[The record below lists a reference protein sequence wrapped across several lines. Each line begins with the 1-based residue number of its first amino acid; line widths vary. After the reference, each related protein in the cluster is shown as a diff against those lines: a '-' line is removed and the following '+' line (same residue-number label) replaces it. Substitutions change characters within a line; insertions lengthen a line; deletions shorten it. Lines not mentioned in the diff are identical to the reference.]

1 MTSIITNNSAMNAL
15 SIMRDVNNDLTETQN
30 RISTGLKIRSG
41 KDNAAYFA
49 ISETMKGDSAAFK
62 SIDEG
67 LTLTK
72 NVVSTGRL
80 GAETVA
86 DLASQFV
93 DRVSFAQG
101 EGVDREKVQ
110 DEMNALIERMDT
122 ALSQSSF
129 NGASMVNGETDRQ
142 ALINAAGTA
151 TTTATTNFSNY
162 SATAA
167 TNNTLSIVTG
177 VSRDASG
184 NFGTTSIDISKVD
197 LTSVVEQLGT
207 IDVTSASADLPA
219 LLDTAAGEL
228 SRSIDAATS
237 LGIAEKSIETQ
248 QEFLGQLTNKL
259 DAGIGSMID
268 ANMEEEAAKLQSVQL
283 QQQLATQS
291 LSIANQGP
299 SNLMSLFR

>member
-15 SIMRDVNNDLTETQN
+15 SIMRNVNNDLTETQN

-80 GAETVA
+80 GAETIA

-110 DEMNALIERMDT
+110 AEMDALVERMQT
-122 ALSQSSF
+122 ALDQSTF
-129 NGASMVNGETDRQ
+129 NGASMVDGDAERQ
-142 ALINAAGTA
+142 KIKDGVTGLAGTTDFA
-151 TTTATTNFSNY
+151 NY
-162 SATAA
+162 DAAAA
-167 TNNTLSIVTG
+167 TNNSLSIVTG
-177 VSRDASG
+177 VSRDSSG
-184 NFGTTSIDISKVD
+184 TFGTTSITIKKVD
-197 LTSVVEQLGT
+197 LKSVVEQLGA
-207 IDVTSASADLPA
+207 IDVTDAAADLPQ
-219 LLDTAAGEL
+219 LLNVAADEL
-228 SRSIDAATS
+228 SRSIDAATE

-248 QEFLGQLTNKL
+248 QEFLGELTNRL

-268 ANMEEEAAKLQSVQL
+268 ANMEEEAAKLQAVQL